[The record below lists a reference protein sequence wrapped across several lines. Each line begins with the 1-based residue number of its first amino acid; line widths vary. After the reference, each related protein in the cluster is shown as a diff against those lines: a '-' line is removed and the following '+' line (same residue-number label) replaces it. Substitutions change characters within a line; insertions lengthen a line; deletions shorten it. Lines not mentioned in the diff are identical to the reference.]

1 METTDRLITL
11 VVPVRDRAAVVGRT
25 LDSIAAQTS
34 RDFRLVLVDNA
45 STDATPE
52 VLARWVK
59 AHASDPFSPV
69 LLSES
74 KPGASCARNRGLAAA
89 DTPYVMFFD
98 SDDEMRPDHIA
109 RIADHL
115 RRFPDIDLLRWDV
128 TIIDDDGWSSVKS
141 PRFHDEMQ
149 LHLLHGSLATQRYV
163 ARTSLVRHAEGWNE
177 TLSTFDDLELGVRLI
192 AAASK
197 IRQLH
202 GEPTVVIHRSAQSIS
217 GPDYSSR
224 YREISLALDA
234 IESTL
239 HSLERH
245 DDLRILAARRAILAA
260 HFLREG
266 HRDKADAML
275 ARAMDSA
282 DGFDRLHLRTIHRIT
297 RLLGRGGSYAAL
309 KLMGKKP
316 EKR

>member
-45 STDATPE
+45 SADATPE
-52 VLARWVK
+52 VLARWEK
-59 AHASDPFSPV
+59 AHATDPFAPV

-89 DTPYVMFFD
+89 DTHYVMFFD

-115 RRFPDIDLLRWDV
+115 RRFPDIDLLRWNV

-141 PRFHDEMQ
+141 PRFHDDMQ
-149 LHLLHGSLATQRYV
+149 LHLLHGSLSTVRYV
-163 ARTSLVRHAEGWNE
+163 ARTSLVRQAGGWDE
-177 TLSTFDDLELGVRLI
+177 TLSAFDDLELGVRLI

-202 GEPTVVIHRSAQSIS
+202 GEPTVVIHRSDKSIS

-224 YREISLALDA
+224 YREISLALDT

-239 HSLERH
+239 RSLERT

-260 HFLREG
+260 HFRREG

-297 RLLGRGGSYAAL
+297 RFLGHGGSYAAL
-309 KLMGKKP
+309 KLIGKKP
-316 EKR
+316 EKS